1 MTKSGSFKRTV
12 RRRAAE
18 AGRTYTEELAVTEAE
33 EVNRRFSVQ
42 AAWSSEGLGDHL
54 REIYGIDVSA
64 ITQLS
69 PHGAGVFKIER
80 ADGPAWVA
88 RLFHDGGRPVESVLG
103 DIEIMRHLEA
113 HDFPGERVAH
123 ENPMSRLADHD
134 VLVTV
139 HAPGRHHED
148 TQALEGLAELL
159 GRLHRLPRGE
169 GRVLRDG
176 GAFGHDTAN
185 EGKPR
190 MDARAAIGFLDSV
203 AHRIAPEGRPVLDRL
218 RAELEGVDAGDGL
231 PEALTTLNVTG
242 RDVVVGNDG
251 AFTFVD
257 WKPAGQGPR
266 IVSLAWLLYGAAQRG
281 HPMGPHPDQIDLDL
295 VRRTVQGYARQITP
309 TPEELDRLAKII
321 RLHQLYMAAWYY
333 WHSALGGHTPT
344 GHEGYMPR
352 HDLTDVVAEAAVAE
366 FDKAAG

>member
-12 RRRAAE
+12 RQRAAE

-42 AAWSSEGLGDHL
+42 AAWSSEGLATHL
-54 REIYGIDVSA
+54 HETYGVEVSA

-69 PHGAGVFKIER
+69 PHGAGVFRIDR
-80 ADGPAWVA
+80 AEGAAWVA
-88 RLFHDGGRPVESVLG
+88 RLFHDGGRPQESVLG
-103 DIEIMRHLEA
+103 DIEILRHLEA
-113 HDFPGERVAH
+113 HEFPAERVAH
-123 ENPMSRLADHD
+123 EEPLTRLGDHD

-139 HAPGRHHED
+139 YAPGTAHADVR
-148 TQALEGLAELL
+148 QLEALAELL
-159 GRLHRLPRGE
+159 GRLHRLPRGA
-169 GRVLRDG
+169 GLVLRDG

-185 EGKPR
+185 EGKPK
-190 MDARAAIGFLDSV
+190 MDARAGIGFLDSV
-203 AHRIAPEGRPVLDRL
+203 AHRIAPEGRPVLDAL
-218 RAELEGVDAGDGL
+218 RSELDRTDVGDGL

-242 RDVVVGNDG
+242 RDVIVGKDG

-295 VRRTVQGYARQITP
+295 VRRTVHGYARQITP
-309 TPEELDRLAKII
+309 TTEELDRLSKII

-333 WHSALGGHTPT
+333 WQSALGGRTPT
-344 GHEGYMPR
+344 GQEGFMPR
-352 HDLTDVVAEAAVAE
+352 HDLTDVVAETAVAE
-366 FDKAAG
+366 FQKAAG

>member
-42 AAWSSEGLGDHL
+42 AAWSSKGLAAHL
-54 REIYGIDVSA
+54 HETYGIEVSG

-69 PHGAGVFKIER
+69 PHGAGVFRIDR
-80 ADGPAWVA
+80 ADGPAWVT

-103 DIEIMRHLEA
+103 DVEIMRHLEV
-113 HDFPGERVAH
+113 HDFPAERIAH
-123 ENPMSRLADHD
+123 EEPLSRLADHD
-134 VLVTV
+134 VLVTRY
-139 HAPGRHHED
+139 APGTAHTDVR
-148 TQALEGLAELL
+148 QLEALAELL
-159 GRLHRLPRGE
+159 GRLHRIPRGA

-190 MDARAAIGFLDSV
+190 MDARAAVGFLDSV
-203 AHRIAPEGRPVLDRL
+203 AHRIAPEGRSVLDAL
-218 RAELEGVDAGDGL
+218 REEVDGTDAGDGL

-242 RDVVVGNDG
+242 RDVIVGRDG
-251 AFTFVD
+251 GFTFVD
-257 WKPAGQGPR
+257 WKPSGQGAR

-281 HPMGPHPDQIDLDL
+281 HPMGPHPDQVDLDL
-295 VRRTVQGYARQITP
+295 VRRTVRGYARQITP
-309 TPEELDRLAKII
+309 TTEELDRLDKII

-333 WHSALGGHTPT
+333 WQSALAGHTPT
-344 GHEGYMPR
+344 GHEGFMPR
-352 HDLTDVVAEAAVAE
+352 HDLTDLVAETAVAE
-366 FDKAAG
+366 FEKAAR